1 MRRPILAGN
10 WKMNKTRDEAIHFVL
25 GVDYKLPKN
34 GVDCIICAPAII
46 LRDIVKRA
54 DILQVGAQNMN
65 ENDKGA
71 YTGEISPIMLKDTG
85 VKYVIIGH
93 SERRA
98 YYNETN
104 EIVNAKIKK
113 ALEYD
118 LKPIVCVGEGL
129 EERENDKTYDVL
141 STQINKAFEGITFD
155 DPENVIIAYE
165 PIWAIGTGKTAS
177 TAQAED
183 ACKYIRSL
191 LANIY
196 GDDIANKIRIL
207 YGGSM
212 NTNNVEELV
221 AQPDVDG
228 GLVGGASLS
237 EDSFIAMSKAFK
249 YTED

>member
-191 LANIY
+191 LTNIY